1 MVERSRSLHHPEGE
15 LDERIVG
22 FYEELRARYPDFLP
36 HAHDSSSG
44 KSQPQFP
51 VRSDRSGKI
60 GGRHAGRMAG
70 RPLHELDPV
79 AIGIGKP

>member
-1 MVERSRSLHHPEGE
+1 VLATRTFCPTLT
-15 LDERIVG
+15 I
-22 FYEELRARYPDFLP
+22 LRA
-36 HAHDSSSG
+36 G
-44 KSQPQFP
+44 TSQPQFP